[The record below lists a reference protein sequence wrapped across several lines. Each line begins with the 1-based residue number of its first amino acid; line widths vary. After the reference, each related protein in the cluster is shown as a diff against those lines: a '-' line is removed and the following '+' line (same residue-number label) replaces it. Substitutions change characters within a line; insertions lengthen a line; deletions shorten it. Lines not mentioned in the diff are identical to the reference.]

1 MDFNWDAIGAVGE
14 IIGAGAVFLT
24 LAYLATQIKQT
35 NGISRFNTTKDIM
48 ASFDNLNKMVV
59 SDSSLRGVLNKTNDL
74 TADESEQ
81 LYTYANMYCNTWA
94 ICQTAY
100 DNGQI
105 DEGFYSSATSDVIF
119 ELKRWPKFEGAVVL
133 WLDRYPDFKGYGIFS
148 PVNLNT

>member
-1 MDFNWDAIGAVGE
+1 MELNWGAIGSIGE

-24 LAYLATQIKQT
+24 LAYLARQIKQT

-59 SDSSLRGVLNKTNDL
+59 SDPSLRQVLNKTTEL
-74 TADESEQ
+74 TADENEQ

-105 DEGFYSSATSDVIF
+105 DKDFYSSASQDVIF
-119 ELKRWPKFEGAVVL
+119 ELKRWPRFESAVIL
-133 WLDRYPDFKGYGIFS
+133 WLDRYPNFKGYGVFS
-148 PVNLNT
+148 SENYDT